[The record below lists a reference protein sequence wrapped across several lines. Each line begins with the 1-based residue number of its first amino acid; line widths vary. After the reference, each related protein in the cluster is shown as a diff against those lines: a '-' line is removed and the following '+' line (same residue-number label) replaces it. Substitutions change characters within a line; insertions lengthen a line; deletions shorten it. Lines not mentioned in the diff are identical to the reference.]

1 MRIHTFRMSI
11 GKIIVLLIIGILVGC
26 IFGYGICQVQL
37 LELRE
42 KYWRVSAEYNSTRIL
57 YEGLKDKYDLLQRT
71 YNFLNTSYTKLNAS
85 YTRLSQKHGKLITS
99 INLTLNEIILREK
112 LMNDL
117 IELTIV
123 ATLNPENLHRIQNLI
138 LQIDDDVKEVGDKD
152 LSKLWEF
159 TKQAFAEN
167 KTRAGLEC
175 LFKMLSLNQHRIYE
189 LHESLSQIL
198 KEED

>member
-1 MRIHTFRMSI
+1 MRMHIFGMSI

-26 IFGYGICQVQL
+26 ILGYGICQVQL
-37 LELRE
+37 LELKE

-71 YNFLNTSYTKLNAS
+71 YNFLNTSYTRLNAS
-85 YTRLSQKHGKLITS
+85 YTGLSQKHEKLVTS
-99 INLTLNEIILREK
+99 INLTLDEIILRGK
-112 LMNDL
+112 LMDDL
-117 IELTIV
+117 MELTIV
-123 ATLNPENLHRIQNLI
+123 ATLNPEKLHRMQNLI
-138 LQIDDDVKEVGDKD
+138 LQIDEDIKGVDDED

-175 LFKMLSLNQHRIYE
+175 LFRMISLNQHKTYE
-189 LHESLSQIL
+189 LYESLSQIL